1 MNIFEKLTDNGLLVA
16 LPPSTLV
23 NELDW
28 LEMTRTDR
36 SGKRYRNYYR
46 VWDFPWGQ
54 KPMQSKFSVQ
64 FHGWRNLANRTFADF
79 AADYE
84 FLTLPRGN
92 DDGSLNRAQ
101 CGITRI
107 YRMAKGL

>member
-1 MNIFEKLTDNGLLVA
+1 MNIFEKLTEDGLLVA

-36 SGKRYRNYYR
+36 SGKRYRFYYR
-46 VWDFPWGQ
+46 VWAFPWG
-54 KPMQSKFSVQ
+54 KKAMQSQFSVQ
-64 FHGWRNLANRTFADF
+64 FQGWRNLANGTFAEF
-79 AADYE
+79 AADFE
-84 FLTLPRGN
+84 FMTLPRAN

-107 YRMAKGL
+107 YRMSDGC